1 MDIRPE
7 DNPKNGAYGC
17 SAAAI
22 ETALKKR
29 GVPILPR
36 QKFETAEAFA
46 GFVKKQLAAECPL
59 LVEWSAWGGHWTV
72 IIGCDDMGT
81 PEISDDVLIMAD
93 PYDTTDHCQ
102 DGYVIISLERFFYEW
117 FDAGILSPGITR
129 QQYIAPVKPGK
140 AEHRK

>member
-36 QKFETAEAFA
+36 QKFETAEAN
-46 GFVKKQLAAECPL
+46 G
-59 LVEWSAWGGHWTV
+59 
-72 IIGCDDMGT
+72 
-81 PEISDDVLIMAD
+81 VLGAD
-93 PYDTTDHCQ
+93 TEP
-102 DGYVIISLERFFYEW
+102 
-117 FDAGILSPGITR
+117 
-129 QQYIAPVKPGK
+129 
-140 AEHRK
+140 

>member
-1 MDIRPE
+1 M
-7 DNPKNGAYGC
+7 
-17 SAAAI
+17 
-22 ETALKKR
+22 
-29 GVPILPR
+29 
-36 QKFETAEAFA
+36 
-46 GFVKKQLAAECPL
+46 
-59 LVEWSAWGGHWTV
+59 

-102 DGYVIISLERFFYEW
+102 DGYVIVSLERFFYEW

-140 AEHRK
+140 AEHPK